1 MSHTLILSI
10 FAELAQLCREEM
22 IMTRLTCL
30 LSFLAVIS
38 FNVSAAT
45 EAEVKAEISYRV
57 QVVQQAEQFV
67 ERTINLI
74 ATPFIT
80 DRDIECLARNIFYE
94 SGGEPL
100 EGKVAVGIVTINRTQ
115 DPRYPNTICGVVKQ
129 KTTFNST
136 KTETVIETVPGGL
149 LSATKQVAK
158 QQTRTV
164 QRVVCQ
170 FSWVCQRNIKI
181 REDDPRWVES
191 KQVAENLANGGYPE
205 YQQKYANAKYFH
217 AVYVNPQWKLKR
229 VTRTGNH
236 IFYE

>member
-1 MSHTLILSI
+1 
-10 FAELAQLCREEM
+10 
-22 IMTRLTCL
+22 MTRLTCL
-30 LSFLAVIS
+30 LSFLAVVS

-45 EAEVKAEISYRV
+45 EAEVKAEISYKD
-57 QVVQQAEQFV
+57 QIAQQAEQFV

-100 EGKVAVGIVTINRTQ
+100 EGKVAVGIVTINRSQ

-170 FSWVCQRNIKI
+170 FSWYCDSAHKARAINK
-181 REDDPRWVES
+181 PAYNES
-191 KQVAENLANGGYPE
+191 MVVAKKVLLEGFRLPSLEPALY
-205 YQQKYANAKYFH
+205 YH
-217 AVYVNPQWKLKR
+217 ADYVNPQWRLDRITKI
-229 VTRTGNH
+229 GAH
-236 IFYE
+236 IFYKPRDRNI